1 MSGIYAHIP
10 FCESRCIYCGFYST
24 TLLES
29 QASYVDALLSELNL
43 RASYL
48 EQSGINTI
56 YIGGGTPSTL
66 KLDLLER
73 LCNALFEKV
82 SNKNDYEFTLEC
94 NPEDV
99 TEEFA
104 GFVSSL
110 PVNRI
115 SMGVQTFDDARLKFL
130 DRRHDSRQAILA
142 YERMRK
148 AGISNISL
156 DLMFGFPSETVAEC
170 VADVKQIIQLSPE
183 HVSAYSLQYE
193 EGTRLFSMLK
203 KGKVNEISDEDSLS
217 MYNDIID
224 RLANAGYEHYE
235 ISNFAFD
242 NERNGKSKFRSRHN
256 SSYWADVPYL
266 GIGASAH
273 SYNRMSR
280 QWNVSDINAYIVAI
294 RRGEVPANK
303 ETIDADTHYDD
314 LITTTMRTREGLDVT
329 MLERKYADYI
339 MKQAAPWIKDGKL
352 TFEQGRIHLT
362 RAGLFISDSILSDL
376 IYA

>member
-48 EQSGINTI
+48 EQSDINTI

-130 DRRHDSRQAILA
+130 NRRHDSRQAILA

-156 DLMFGFPSETVAEC
+156 DLMFGFPGETVAEC
-170 VADVKQIIQLSPE
+170 MADVKRIVQLRPE

-193 EGTRLFSMLK
+193 DGTRLFSMLK
-203 KGKVNEISDEDSLS
+203 KGIVSEITDEDSLS
-217 MYNDIID
+217 MYNEIID

-235 ISNFAFD
+235 ISNFALD

-314 LITTTMRTREGLDVT
+314 LITTTMRTREGLDVSK
-329 MLERKYADYI
+329 LERKYADYI

-352 TFEQGRIHLT
+352 TFEQGHIHLT